1 MGQLPAARTT
11 PSPPFSTTGID
22 YAGPFTLKLGYTRK
36 PVLVKAYLAIFVCFS
51 TKAVHIEVVS
61 DLTTEAFLASL
72 KRFFSRRGLPQS
84 NHSDNGSNFTWAKN
98 DLQDLFLSSTDANA
112 AIHSYLLTNRV
123 SWHNIPERAPHFGS
137 LWEADV
143 KSTKHHLKRVVG
155 QQRLSFEEFS
165 TVTAQV
171 EACLNSR
178 PLGGLTSHSP
188 DGITP
193 LTPGQFLVGRALH
206 AYPDTIIQ
214 DDPSLLKKWKLC
226 QALTQH
232 FWKRWSNEYLQQLQK
247 SGKWHKVKP
256 NLQIGDLVLM
266 TDGNSFATQWTM
278 GKVVA
283 IYQGKDQLVRAA
295 DIQVETLT
303 KSPLSNS
310 TKKKN
315 SSQYKTRTAV
325 YRRPISTLALLLSAE
340 EAHAPPEGSDEG
352 IS

>member
-1 MGQLPAARTT
+1 MGQLAASRTT
-11 PSPPFSTTGID
+11 PSHPFSTTGID

-72 KRFFSRRGLPQS
+72 KRFVSRRGLPNS
-84 NHSDNGSNFTWAKN
+84 IHSDNGSNFTWAKN
-98 DLQDLFLSSTDANA
+98 DLQDLYKFLSSTDANA

-123 SWHNIPERAPHFGS
+123 TWHNIPERAPHFGG
-137 LWEADV
+137 LWEAAV
-143 KSTKHHLKRVVG
+143 KSAKHHLKRVVG
-155 QQRLSFEEFS
+155 QQKLSYEEFS

-193 LTPGQFLVGRALH
+193 LTPGHFLVGRALH
-206 AYPDTIIQ
+206 AYPETTIQ
-214 DDPSLLKKWKLC
+214 DDPSLLKKWNLC
-226 QALTQH
+226 QALSQH
-232 FWKRWSNEYLQQLQK
+232 FWKRWSSEYLQQLQK
-247 SGKWHKVKP
+247 SGKWHKVNP
-256 NLQIGDLVLM
+256 NLQIGYLVLM

-283 IYQGKDQLVRAA
+283 TYQGKDQLVRAA
-295 DIQVETLT
+295 DVQVETLT

-310 TKKKN
+310 N
-315 SSQYKTRTAV
+315 SKQLQTRTSIF
-325 YRRPISTLALLLSAE
+325 RRPISKLALLLSAE
-340 EAHAPPEGSDEG
+340 KHPAPPEGPDDS